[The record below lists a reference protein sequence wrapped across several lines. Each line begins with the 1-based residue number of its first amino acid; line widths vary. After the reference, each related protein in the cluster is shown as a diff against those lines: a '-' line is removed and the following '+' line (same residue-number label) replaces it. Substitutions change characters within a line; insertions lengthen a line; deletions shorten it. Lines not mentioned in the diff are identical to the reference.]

1 MEMNEIEVGDYYLMK
16 IENGIMYIT
25 VKPDIFV
32 ELHMVKEVIAK
43 QRDVLNGKPIL
54 VALDVSKASGVTK
67 EAREYTSGKHVEG
80 LQIAMAIIIDS
91 LPMRLLANFFIKFN
105 KPPAPTKMFNSMEDS
120 IEWLE
125 TFR

>member
-16 IENGIMYIT
+16 IQNGIMYIT

-54 VALDVSKASGVTK
+54 VALDVSTQKYLLLV
-67 EAREYTSGKHVEG
+67 
-80 LQIAMAIIIDS
+80 LIALTLNIY
-91 LPMRLLANFFIKFN
+91 
-105 KPPAPTKMFNSMEDS
+105 
-120 IEWLE
+120 LE
-125 TFR
+125 